1 MKRRQGFTIVE
12 LLVAMA
18 LIIFI
23 MAILSNAFIQATNTF
38 RNLKAVGDMAERLR
52 AATQSLQRDLADDHF
67 EGKKRLSDPN
77 FWLNGPPSQG
87 YFRIWQGSASTI
99 VTEGLDTSGIG
110 SYRSIDHALAF
121 TIRRRGDQL
130 SDFLSAGGGMAAL
143 SLTPTGVSP
152 YFFGPAEARYQ
163 TNAAYN
169 YQWGEVAWFLQPQI
183 DPQTG
188 VQDVAVDQ
196 TGLLTPTP
204 LYTLFRRQRLLVP
217 DNTAIPG
224 PVPATQMS
232 QFLETSC
239 WNNGGNIYFNGPID
253 TTVPARRFGMLR
265 ASPAGI
271 PNVPGYPTSMN
282 PYPNVGYPSIS
293 QQLTALGQSNPALN
307 GSDIQLTDV
316 ISFDVRILT
325 PRVTNGIDP
334 FVTLW
339 QAPFTTLST
348 SGGINNGNPAF
359 FPMLN
364 TGPMVFDTW
373 SNLEDGLANYSTWNL
388 PGIPGLPNSSPNPHH
403 SIPLW
408 NGTSGPLI
416 QAIQISIR
424 IWDAKTNQSR
434 QVTVVQAM

>member
-1 MKRRQGFTIVE
+1 MRRRQGFTIVE

-23 MAILSNAFIQATNTF
+23 MSILSNAFIQATNTF
-38 RNLKAVGDMAERLR
+38 RNLKALGDLAERLR
-52 AATQSLQRDLADDHF
+52 STTQGLQRDLTDEHF

-77 FWLNGPPSQG
+77 FWSNGPPSQG
-87 YFRIWQGSASTI
+87 YFRIWQGSAGI
-99 VTEGLDTSGIG
+99 PEGAGLDSIE
-110 SYRSIDHALAF
+110 SYRSHDHALAF
-121 TIRRRGDQL
+121 TVRRRGDQL
-130 SDFLSAGGGMAAL
+130 GDFLSAGGGMATL

-152 YFFGPAEARYQ
+152 NFFGPAEARYQ
-163 TNAAYN
+163 TNAPNTYN
-169 YQWGEVAWFLQPQI
+169 YQWGEVAWFLQPQF

-217 DNTAIPG
+217 DNTAVTG
-224 PVPATQMS
+224 PVPATLMS
-232 QFLETSC
+232 QFLEISC

-253 TTVPARRFGMLR
+253 TTVPARRFGMIR
-265 ASPAGI
+265 TNPAGF
-271 PNVPGYPTSMN
+271 PNVSA
-282 PYPNVGYPSIS
+282 YPNVGYPSII
-293 QQLTALGQSNPALN
+293 QQLPTPTLN

-325 PRVTNGIDP
+325 PGVTNGIDP

-339 QAPFTTLST
+339 QAPFTTPST

-359 FPMLN
+359 YPMLP
-364 TGPMVFDTW
+364 TAPMVFDTW
-373 SNLEDGLANYSTWNL
+373 SNLEDGLGNYSEWN
-388 PGIPGLPNSSPNPHH
+388 IPGQAS

-424 IWDAKTNQSR
+424 IWDAKTNQTR
-434 QVTVVQAM
+434 QVTIVQAM